1 MKIAAVSK
9 QQNSF
14 YNGYQ
19 VLPPLSAIRFLLDA
33 GSSPKTNIYTIE
45 VE

>member
-19 VLPPLSAIRFLLDA
+19 VLPPLSAGELGLEVR
-33 GSSPKTNIYTIE
+33 SSPKTNIYTIE